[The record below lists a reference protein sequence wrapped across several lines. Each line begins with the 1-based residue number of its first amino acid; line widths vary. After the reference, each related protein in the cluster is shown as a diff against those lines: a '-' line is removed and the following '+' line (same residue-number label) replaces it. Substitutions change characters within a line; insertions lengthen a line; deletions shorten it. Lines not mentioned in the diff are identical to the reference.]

1 MVFKTFQENYR
12 NLLNMLSLSIKQLL
26 QCKSTI
32 KSVIYFTTELKEVV
46 ENLNE
51 SRRVLSRSP

>member
-32 KSVIYFTTELKEVV
+32 KSVIYFSTELKEVV